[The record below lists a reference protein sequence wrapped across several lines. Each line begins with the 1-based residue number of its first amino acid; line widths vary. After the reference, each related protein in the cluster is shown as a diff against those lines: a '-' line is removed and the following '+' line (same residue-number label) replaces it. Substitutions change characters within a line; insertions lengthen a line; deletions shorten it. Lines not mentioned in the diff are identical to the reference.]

1 MSLAVVA
8 APPSPYKG
16 LAAFSDS
23 DLDALLFFGREREIE
38 VIKANLVAARL
49 TLLYGPSGV
58 GKTSLLRAGVAHEL
72 RRDDDAAVV
81 VFSSWSG
88 DPIDGL
94 LAAVRREVS
103 RLRPDVD
110 GVAPGRSVA
119 ETFAAW
125 TRRLGADLYLVL
137 DQFEEYFL
145 YHAEHEAGGPFA
157 ELAEVVRLPGLRANF
172 LISIREDSLAQLDAF
187 KAQIPNLFANS
198 LRLDRL
204 DRGAAERAILGPLE
218 RYNEL
223 VPPDESV
230 EAEPQLVEEILDA
243 VAVGRIQLGSSGRGG
258 AEDGSAERGAIEAPY
273 LQLVLER
280 LWEVEAERGSRR
292 LRLETLHEL
301 GGAAHIVE
309 DHLERAMAG
318 LSEEERDAAA
328 AMYNHLVTP
337 SGTKIAHRASDLAG
351 YAAVEEVEA
360 ERVLDRLTSERIV
373 RAGEDGA
380 AGPRYEIFHD
390 VLADAV
396 LAWRTR
402 HEAERRLQAER
413 QEAAR
418 RHRRLLGVA
427 GLTALAFGVLAA
439 IAVYALTQRSSA
451 QDNARQARAGDLVA
465 LAAAGLSTDPVR
477 SLGLGIQASDLSQSR
492 TVEDL
497 LRRALVGLRTSA
509 VLDSRKPFE
518 SIAFSADGKS
528 LVATTGGEARI
539 YSGDGKRLLT
549 TLNHG
554 GNVKAASFSPD
565 GDRVVTAGDDGFAR
579 VWSTA
584 DGRQLRKLRHG
595 GPVTGASFA
604 PQGPFIATTSDDKTA
619 RIWDARTGRLLHRLT
634 HPNAVRSAS
643 FNHDGSLIVT
653 VANDRVAR
661 VFDVATGRLQSN
673 LVQRGQI
680 RAARFSPTSDLVAT
694 GGADSVARLWNGRTG
709 APVGDALSGHKRPV
723 TDVSFSPQGDLV
735 ATASAD
741 GTARVWKTDG
751 TGLVAILP
759 GHAGF
764 VERVDFSP
772 DGKTIVTASRDR
784 MARLFG
790 ADSGT
795 LFATLAGHAEA
806 VNDVR
811 FTSGGGSVASASS
824 DGTVRFWNAHTY
836 PELKLLGQHA
846 TPVAAVSFAG
856 GGDQVL
862 SIGERS
868 PLRGWKLTGGSAFAK
883 ALQGAGAPLTAAFSG
898 DGRVLATVD
907 EGGALK
913 IWDVASGRLVRTLI
927 RPGAPT
933 ALALTEDGKTVVA
946 GTADGTVRSLSVSDG
961 DVERTIHTEPNV
973 TVVAIS
979 PDGRRILAAGDDY
992 VARIWDAKTGKRP
1005 RALEPHEK
1013 ALTSASFS
1021 PDGRFVVTT
1030 SIDQNARLSDAES
1043 GKQIWLLSHASTVNA
1058 ADFSADSRWVVIAG
1072 PRVAGI
1078 VNAESGERILR
1089 IKGRDDQM
1097 TAAAFSP
1104 HGYRIATG
1112 GKRGSVET
1120 YDCRVCG
1127 GMGQLV
1133 KLAERRLARL
1143 RATP

>member
-1 MSLAVVA
+1 MSQAVVA

-49 TLLYGPSGV
+49 TVLYGPSGV

-72 RRDDDAAVV
+72 RRDDDDAVV

-94 LAAVRREVS
+94 LAAVKREVS
-103 RLRPDVD
+103 RLRPHTD

-125 TRRLGADLYLVL
+125 TRRLGADLYVVL

-145 YHAEHEAGGPFA
+145 YHADDDGGGPFA
-157 ELAEVVRLPGLRANF
+157 KLAEVVRLPGLRANF

-204 DRGAAERAILGPLE
+204 DRGAAGRAILGPLE

-223 VPPDESV
+223 VPPDQSV

-243 VAVGRIQLGSSGRGG
+243 VTVGRIQLGPSGRGG
-258 AEDGSAERGAIEAPY
+258 AEDGSSERGAIEAPY

-280 LWEVEAERGSRR
+280 LWEVEAERGTRL
-292 LRLETLHEL
+292 LRLGTLREL

-318 LSEEERDAAA
+318 FSETERDAAA

-402 HEAERRLQAER
+402 HEAERRLLAER
-413 QEAAR
+413 EQAAR
-418 RHRRLLGVA
+418 RHRRLLGIA
-427 GLTALAFGVLAA
+427 GLSALAFGVLAA

-477 SLGLGIQASDLSQSR
+477 SLGLGVEASDLSQSR

-497 LRRALVGLRTSA
+497 LRRALVGLRTTA
-509 VLDSRKPFE
+509 VLDSRSPFE

-528 LVATTGGEARI
+528 LVAATGGEARI
-539 YSGDGKRLLT
+539 YSGDGRRLLR
-549 TLNHG
+549 TLDHG
-554 GNVKAASFSPD
+554 GTVAAASFSPS

-579 VWSTA
+579 VWSSA
-584 DGRQLRKLRHG
+584 NGGQLQSLRHG

-604 PQGPFIATTSDDKTA
+604 PRGPFIATTSDDKTA
-619 RIWDARTGRLLHRLT
+619 RIWDARTGRLLHRLD
-634 HPNAVRSAS
+634 HPHKVRSAS
-643 FNHDGSLIVT
+643 FSHDGRLIVT

-673 LVQRGQI
+673 LTQRGQI

-694 GGADSVARLWNGRTG
+694 GGADSLARLWDARTG
-709 APVGDALSGHKRPV
+709 GPVGSVLAGHKGPV
-723 TDVSFSPQGDLV
+723 IDVAFSPQGDHV
-735 ATASAD
+735 ATASTD
-741 GTARVWKTDG
+741 GTARVWTDDG
-751 TGLVAILP
+751 EFVAILP
-759 GHAGF
+759 GHVGF
-764 VERVDFSP
+764 VQRLDFSP
-772 DGKTIVTASRDR
+772 DGETIVTASRDR
-784 MARLFG
+784 MARLFD

-795 LFATLAGHAEA
+795 LVATLAGHAEA
-806 VNDVR
+806 VRDVR
-811 FTSGGGSVASASS
+811 FRSGGGTVASASS
-824 DGTVRFWNAHTY
+824 DGTVRLWSAHPF
-836 PELKLLGQHA
+836 PELKLLGRHPMAIA
-846 TPVAAVSFAG
+846 TVGFG
-856 GGDQVL
+856 HNGDQVTSVGQEGWVRGRKVSGGVAFPKL
-862 SIGERS
+862 S
-868 PLRGWKLTGGSAFAK
+868 TGVLGK
-883 ALQGAGAPLTAAFSG
+883 AALSG
-898 DGRVLATVD
+898 DARVLARA
-907 EGGALK
+907 GGDGAVNV
-913 IWDVASGRLVRTLI
+913 WDVSSGRLVRMLD
-927 RPGAPT
+927 RAGAAT
-933 ALALTEDGKTVVA
+933 ALALADDGKTAVV
-946 GTADGTVRSLSVSDG
+946 GTTDGTVRSLRVQDG
-961 DVERTIHTEPNV
+961 EVERTIHTKPNV
-973 TVVAIS
+973 TAVAIS
-979 PDGRRILAAGDDY
+979 PDGRRILAAGKDR
-992 VARIWDAKTGKRP
+992 VARIWDAKTGK
-1005 RALEPHEK
+1005 LERSLQPHERTV
-1013 ALTSASFS
+1013 TSASFS

-1030 SIDQNARLSDAES
+1030 SRDQNARLSDAKT
-1043 GKQIWLLSHASTVNA
+1043 GKQIWVLSHALAVNA
-1058 ADFSADSRWVVIAG
+1058 ADFSHDSRWVVIAG
-1072 PRVAGI
+1072 PRVASI
-1078 VNAESGERILR
+1078 VNAETGERILR
-1089 IKGRDDQM
+1089 IKGRDEQL

-1104 HGYRIATG
+1104 QGYRIATG
-1112 GKRGSVET
+1112 GDSGSVET
-1120 YDCRVCG
+1120 YECRVCG
-1127 GMGQLV
+1127 GMDRLV
-1133 KLAERRLARL
+1133 KLGEKRLARL